1 MYVSC
6 IYCRSLKLVTAQH
19 LLGYIIKYS
28 EIFIVNLSLLN
39 VSCKNYKYTIYDLL
53 SPILLFEHRKILKGP
68 ILGFTNVTIKISP
81 AVMKLEIS
89 SLNNGLYTTSM
100 F

>member
-6 IYCRSLKLVTAQH
+6 IYCIFCRSLKLVATQH

-39 VSCKNYKYTIYDLL
+39 VAYNNYKYTIYDLL
-53 SPILLFEHRKILKGP
+53 SPILLFEH
-68 ILGFTNVTIKISP
+68 
-81 AVMKLEIS
+81 
-89 SLNNGLYTTSM
+89 
-100 F
+100 